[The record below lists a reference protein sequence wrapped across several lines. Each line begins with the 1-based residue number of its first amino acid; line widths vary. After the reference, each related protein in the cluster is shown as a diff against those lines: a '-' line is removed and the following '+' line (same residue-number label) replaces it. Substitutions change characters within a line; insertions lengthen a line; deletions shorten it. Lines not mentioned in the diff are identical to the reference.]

1 MEKDKYLACAW
12 PPAAEVRLPNG
23 KPVIGRR
30 LGRILDALF
39 KKLIPDGGS
48 LPVNPDNTGAGRFLA
63 QYLSQMSA
71 GARAGLKAL
80 LFAFDLAPII
90 FIGRFA
96 RFVNLTPQEQDL
108 YLHDWYAS
116 RIYYRRMVLVLLKT
130 ITGMGFYND
139 PKVLDFLRYKLP
151 CGDRNL
157 P

>member
-39 KKLIPDGGS
+39 KKLIPDGGA
-48 LPVNPDNTGAGRFLA
+48 LPVDVADTGAARFLA
-63 QYLSQMSA
+63 AYLRDLPA
-71 GARAGLKAL
+71 GGRVGLKAALLAFDFAPL
-80 LFAFDLAPII
+80 LFIC
-90 FIGRFA
+90 RFS
-96 RFVNLTPQEQDL
+96 RFVNLTPAEQDL

-116 RIYYRRMVLVLLKT
+116 RIYFRRMFVVLLKT
-130 ITGMGFYND
+130 LTGMGFYND
-139 PKVLDFLRYKLP
+139 PKVLEFLRYKLP